1 MINSS
6 LTSKYRFYVLKNE
19 ANKNTE
25 NALNL
30 LSLIIWKNQY
40 EQVIIHLSI
49 KNQSIG
55 LGILIKYR
63 KNKWNIEWK
72 NSCLSGHKN

>member
-1 MINSS
+1 MKPIKI
-6 LTSKYRFYVLKNE
+6 LKMPWIYYRWF
-19 ANKNTE
+19 
-25 NALNL
+25 
-30 LSLIIWKNQY
+30 IRKNQY

-55 LGILIKYR
+55 LGILIKYK